1 MDNTYEEIA
10 KIVLDL
16 QAGKEDSFE
25 ELYLKTQKIVFFE
38 LKASGVTDNDIEDL
52 LQEVYIKIY
61 KNIVLNSGGGV
72 KVCEGR

>member
-38 LKASGVTDNDIEDL
+38 
-52 LQEVYIKIY
+52 
-61 KNIVLNSGGGV
+61 
-72 KVCEGR
+72 